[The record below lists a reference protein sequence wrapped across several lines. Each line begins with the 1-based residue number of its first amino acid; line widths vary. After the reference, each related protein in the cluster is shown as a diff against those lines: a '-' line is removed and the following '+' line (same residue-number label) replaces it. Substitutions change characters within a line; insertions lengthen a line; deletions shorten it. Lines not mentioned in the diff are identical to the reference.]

1 MKKILAFS
9 SGLFLILALSSMN
22 SNVTVSAKSADVQS
36 IEESVTEVTEENWH
50 VDGMDTENDSAP
62 VDQEEQTT
70 DVIAATQTVTEAT
83 AETVDGTADSVI
95 PTIEAAAT
103 ELNSQNEDEFADD
116 IIPSVAA
123 PETET
128 EDVTEEIIFEEED
141 TPNSGVKEQ
150 GAVEVKGASVVVKGN
165 EDSITSSGVNTEET
179 VVEIE
184 EENKVPDAAVLPQ
197 TGVVPASCFYGFGFL
212 ICAFGVCMLAF
223 MCKKENK

>member
-36 IEESVTEVTEENWH
+36 IEESVTEENWH

-128 EDVTEEIIFEEED
+128 EDVTEEVIVDEEN

-165 EDSITSSGVNTEET
+165 DDSITNSGVNTEET

-184 EENKVPDAAVLPQ
+184 EENQVPNAAILPQ

-212 ICAFGVCMLAF
+212 MCAFGVCMLTF

>member
-9 SGLFLILALSSMN
+9 SGLFLILALSSIN
-22 SNVTVSAKSADVQS
+22 SNVTISAKSADVQS

-50 VDGMDTENDSAP
+50 VGGMDTENDSAP
-62 VDQEEQTT
+62 VEQEEQTT

-83 AETVDGTADSVI
+83 TETVDGTADSVI
-95 PTIEAAAT
+95 PAIEAAT
-103 ELNSQNEDEFADD
+103 TDLYSQNEDELADD

-123 PETET
+123 PETE
-128 EDVTEEIIFEEED
+128 EVIFEDED
-141 TPNSGVKEQ
+141 TPNVGVKEQ
-150 GAVEVKGASVVVKGN
+150 GAVEEAIKVNGATVVVKGN
-165 EDSITSSGVNTEET
+165 EDSIASSGVTTDET

-197 TGVVPASCFYGFGFL
+197 TGVVPESFFYGVGFL
-212 ICAFGVCMLAF
+212 ICAFGVCMLTF